1 MNEKWPEGVT
11 EKDGVLYKEHPD
23 GISGLV
29 AFAWEQKPSVSESD
43 KDQRIAVAVFIA
55 VVIVAG
61 VLI

>member
-1 MNEKWPEGVT
+1 MANQTSDSIVAQSQVGKGFT
-11 EKDGVLYKEHPD
+11 E
-23 GISGLV
+23 I
-29 AFAWEQKPSVSESD
+29 ESQLMTVQD